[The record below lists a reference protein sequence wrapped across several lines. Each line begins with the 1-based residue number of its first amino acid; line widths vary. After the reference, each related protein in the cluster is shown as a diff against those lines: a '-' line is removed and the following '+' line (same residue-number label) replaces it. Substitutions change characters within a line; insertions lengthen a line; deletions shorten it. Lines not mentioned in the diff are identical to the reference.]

1 MHGAMVMPTAR
12 EYRAEAK
19 ACRELADQATEVYV
33 KAALTELSQDY
44 DRAAH
49 QAERRARD
57 FQTFGVSE
65 ITKQWVSH
73 GTR

>member
-1 MHGAMVMPTAR
+1 MPTAR

-19 ACRELADQATEVYV
+19 ACRELADRATEVYV
-33 KAALTELSQDY
+33 KAALTELSRDY
-44 DRAAH
+44 ERAAR
-49 QAERRARD
+49 QAERRERD

-65 ITKQWVSH
+65 NTRQWVSN

>member
-1 MHGAMVMPTAR
+1 MPTAR

-33 KAALTELSQDY
+33 KAALTELSRDN
-44 DRAAH
+44 RAAR
-49 QAERRARD
+49 QAERRERA

-65 ITKQWVSH
+65 ITRQWVSH